1 VKQKTV
7 RVVTIPLIACMLIA
21 SILFDLDLTSAIV
34 CHSLQLKEEF
44 DALHPT
50 DKTLKVEWA
59 KHKDSV
65 LQLASHRSSARDLVI
80 QLTDEYDK
88 GMCFVTISF
97 QFDVVN
103 RVSTH
108 PGKFWKVM
116 ELEYNF
122 FQAWKV
128 MEMRL
133 GHEKSW
139 NLVGKSWKISA
150 I

>member
-1 VKQKTV
+1 VTNEVKPQ
-7 RVVTIPLIACMLIA
+7 RC
-21 SILFDLDLTSAIV
+21 
-34 CHSLQLKEEF
+34 C
-44 DALHPT
+44 
-50 DKTLKVEWA
+50 KV
-59 KHKDSV
+59 
-65 LQLASHRSSARDLVI
+65 
-80 QLTDEYDK
+80 
-88 GMCFVTISF
+88 
-97 QFDVVN
+97 

-139 NLVGKSWKISA
+139 NLEGKSWKISA